1 MAFTVRP
8 VLAGDGPILADLHVR
23 SWRSAYRGILSDAFL
38 ANDVVEERRGVWSA
52 RMAAWNPARSFAE
65 IAEADGS
72 PIGFVCVMR
81 DAAPEHGALLDN
93 LHVLPGQRGSGIG
106 RRLLADAARW
116 VADRFPGTPMYLT
129 VYFANENACAFYRR
143 MGGTA
148 SEPYDEREHD
158 GRIHRVLRFTWPNP
172 DLVR

>member
-8 VLAGDGPILADLHVR
+8 VRADDGPILADLHVR

-38 ANDVVEERRGVWSA
+38 ESGVVEERRAVWSA

-65 IAEADGS
+65 IAEIDGV
-72 PIGFVCVMR
+72 PCGFVCVMR
-81 DAAPEHGALLDN
+81 DIGPEHGVLLDN
-93 LHVLPGQRGSGIG
+93 LHVLPGDRGGGIG

-116 VADRFPGTPMYLT
+116 VADRCPGSPMYLT

-143 MGGTA
+143 MGGIA

-158 GRIHRVLRFTWPNP
+158 GRTHRVLRFVWPKP
-172 DLVR
+172 ETVR